1 MLTYGLNKGNGLAEV
16 EAPEARPT
24 ERRETVDTTTV
35 AHRPDPDHDKHPCG
49 CYEGWVYLGYVV
61 EDENGDHVEEIER
74 VRCRR
79 CANN

>member
-1 MLTYGLNKGNGLAEV
+1 M
-16 EAPEARPT
+16 
-24 ERRETVDTTTV
+24 DTTTV